1 MNGICRVCE
10 LIDNDTT
17 LKEVEYCEL
26 CKANICNECKPN
38 LLKRGKAAIKE
49 QMKKLIALT
58 VITFT
63 LACNEDKPFTELK
76 EYPKQDKYMDSLN
89 RRADSLMLDYS
100 NFKQA
105 QADSIAKLY
114 R

>member
-1 MNGICRVCE
+1 MNAICRVCE

-49 QMKKLIALT
+49 QMKKLISLT
-58 VITFT
+58 LVTFT
-63 LACNEDKPFTELK
+63 LSCGTEPQFK
-76 EYPKQDKYMDSLN
+76 EVKETPKKDNTLDSLYAY
-89 RRADSLMLDYS
+89 RDSLMLDYGD
-100 NFKQA
+100 FKQA